1 MSVTAKPRRAA
12 SARVTK
18 IRARW
23 DDPAQPRATLI
34 RTTPSGRTCAR
45 AVGPRTLLT
54 LDEATAVLR
63 RSREA
68 VERSIRARFLRPIL
82 RNGRR
87 YITMQACAAF
97 RQEEER
103 DLALARARTHEPTI
117 PAAEVYRR
125 AAL

>member
-1 MSVTAKPRRAA
+1 MAT
-12 SARVTK
+12 VTK

-23 DDPAQPRATLI
+23 DDPGQPRATLI
-34 RTTPSGRTCAR
+34 RTTPSGRTR
-45 AVGPRTLLT
+45 VRSVGPRTLLT
-54 LDEATAVLR
+54 LEEAGAVLE

-68 VERSIRARFLRPIL
+68 VERSIRARFLRAVR

-87 YITMQACAAF
+87 YVTMQACAAF
-97 RQEEER
+97 RREEER
-103 DLALARARTHEPTI
+103 DLALALACDRADEPLI